1 MANREIL
8 AGQYSSMYGLW
19 HFNNDATDSSGNGN
33 NLGLYGAP
41 TYITSTFNKAVD
53 YNGSSQGHIIPYDA
67 SFPLTSA
74 ITIALIIRRNS
85 IGTAH
90 TIIGKN
96 HYSGSTYA
104 FNLTFDAANKLV
116 FYFTTDGTAA
126 SNTSYTSTDTY
137 TDTSSYHD
145 VVVTMSSGT
154 VVLYV
159 DGVVWAGTKSG
170 SHTAMSNHNAGI
182 NIAMQNY
189 PSAFEAGGDISIED
203 LALYNAALTASQV
216 STLFGAGG
224 GGAMMMMV

>member
-104 FNLTFDAANKLV
+104 FNLTFDAANK
-116 FYFTTDGTAA
+116 F
-126 SNTSYTSTDTY
+126 
-137 TDTSSYHD
+137 
-145 VVVTMSSGT
+145 
-154 VVLYV
+154 
-159 DGVVWAGTKSG
+159 VWEGTKSG

-203 LALYNAALTASQV
+203 LALYNTALAAAQV